1 MLKKCFTIE
10 TRLGTSQFPMEYLEQ
25 DMEKQNRLFRVVWK
39 LIQEKKWT
47 QSQLNTHLQMT
58 YQIDKRTANT
68 LIQTA
73 KGRLKA
79 LKELKALERANLL
92 TKMTMIEKQIGNLI
106 GLRHFPLKFHGM
118 GKKAE
123 SEMQEMIAK
132 IVRLAKEKR
141 KPIAVEQ
148 LDFKK
153 TKALTTKT
161 RGKYGKQYNKMVHAL
176 DYSRYKTC
184 LENAGFREK
193 VEIVLV
199 NPAYTSQIG
208 MEKFGERMKL
218 NRHQAAS
225 YVIARRGQGFPDKLQ
240 KKIRKV
246 G

>member
-92 TKMTMIEKQIGNLI
+92 TKMTTVEKQIGK
-106 GLRHFPLKFHGM
+106 LREEL
-118 GKKAE
+118 E
-123 SEMQEMIAK
+123 
-132 IVRLAKEKR
+132 VLKEKVTKNCATEKQLNKYRRCKR
-141 KPIAVEQ
+141 KLWQ
-148 LDFKK
+148 KK
-153 TKALTTKT
+153 
-161 RGKYGKQYNKMVHAL
+161 Q
-176 DYSRYKTC
+176 
-184 LENAGFREK
+184 
-193 VEIVLV
+193 
-199 NPAYTSQIG
+199 
-208 MEKFGERMKL
+208 KL
-218 NRHQAAS
+218 NRMRQQAQNYERMEKKGYYPICWGSRQLFRAQYYLEENGFRSHEGWVNAYRRKRDGQINFIGSKEEPMGNQNCQLS
-225 YVIARRGQGFPDKLQ
+225 YDRERDCFSLRV
-240 KKIRKV
+240 RKDLEFM
-246 G
+246 